1 MATRSLAGE
10 GVVAGLL
17 GAAGVAGW
25 FLAVDTLS
33 GHPFFTPDALG
44 RLLFG
49 ALGLPAGPRGSIDP
63 VVVAAYTVF
72 HCAVFVGV
80 GMVAV
85 LLVRAAER
93 QPVVLALLAVL
104 FVVIELGFYGA
115 TAVVDTTGV
124 LGRLAWWQVAGGNLV
139 AVALMGGYL
148 ARRHP
153 GLGERI
159 DYVLS
164 H

>member
-1 MATRSLAGE
+1 MADRTLLRE
-10 GVVAGLL
+10 GVVAGLA

-25 FLAVDTLS
+25 FLVVDALA
-33 GHPFFTPDALG
+33 GHPLFTPDALG

-49 ALGLPAGPRGSIDP
+49 ALGLPTAPPGSIDP
-63 VVVAAYTVF
+63 IVVAAYTVF
-72 HCAVFVGV
+72 HCIVFVAVGV
-80 GMVAV
+80 AAA

-93 QPVVLALLAVL
+93 QPVVLALFAVL
-104 FVVIELGFYGA
+104 FVIIELGFYGVA
-115 TAVVDTTGV
+115 AVVDTTGV
-124 LGRLAWWQVAGGNLV
+124 LGRLAWWQIAGGNLL